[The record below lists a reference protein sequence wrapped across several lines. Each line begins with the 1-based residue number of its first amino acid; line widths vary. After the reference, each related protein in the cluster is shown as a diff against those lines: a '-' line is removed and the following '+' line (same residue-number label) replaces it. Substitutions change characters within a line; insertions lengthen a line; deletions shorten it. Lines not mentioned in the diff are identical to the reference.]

1 MHSMSLPLAVFN
13 ETHLILLLIILLLL
27 FGGKKL
33 PELAR
38 GLGEAMREF
47 KKASRDIAD
56 EHHGHTG
63 QARGANVNGLHNG
76 EQPAAKIVLTPPP
89 MVDALA

>member
-1 MHSMSLPLAVFN
+1 MSLPLAVFN

-47 KKASRDIAD
+47 KKAQREVHDDPAPAPKP
-56 EHHGHTG
+56 EPPAQTATTTTNN
-63 QARGANVNGLHNG
+63 Q
-76 EQPAAKIVLTPPP
+76 QPKSS
-89 MVDALA
+89 